1 MNDAAE
7 AGTGNGK
14 ARMRRRR
21 ATRRRLRIGRR
32 IRAYFFAGVLVT
44 APIVITFYI
53 AWLIIGWIDSKV
65 TPLIP
70 SAYNPETYLP
80 FSIPGLG
87 LVIVFILLT
96 IIGAAAAGA
105 VGRIWVS
112 VTEQM
117 LTRMPVIRS
126 VYGATKQ
133 IFETVLKQ
141 QSNAFRQVVLFEYPR
156 RGSWALGFITG
167 RTMGEVQ
174 ELTEDE
180 VVNVFL
186 PTTPNPTSGYLL
198 FIPKRELVI
207 LSMTVEEGIKMVV
220 SGGIVTPED
229 RRPAARKAIK
239 RVAHANLDER
249 TVPHERAVEA
259 FPEPAGDEDEKA
271 DAEGSQKND
280 KRDQPDR
287 AVRTT
292 ASRSN
297 R

>member
-1 MNDAAE
+1 MDEAE
-7 AGTGNGK
+7 TPTPQDEGAGG
-14 ARMRRRR
+14 RRDGVRR
-21 ATRRRLRIGRR
+21 ARRGSVGRR
-32 IRAYFFAGVLVT
+32 VRAYFFAGVLVT

-53 AWLIIGWIDSKV
+53 AWLVIDWIDGKV

-70 SAYNPETYLP
+70 PAYNPETYLP
-80 FSIPGLG
+80 FSVPGLG
-87 LVIVFILLT
+87 LVIVFVLLT
-96 IIGAAAAGA
+96 LIGAMAAGA

-112 VTEQM
+112 ATERI
-117 LTRMPVIRS
+117 LARMPVIRS

-133 IFETVLKQ
+133 IFETVLRQ
-141 QSNAFRQVVLFEYPR
+141 QSNAFRQVVLIEYPR

-174 ELTEDE
+174 ELTQDE

-198 FIPKRELVI
+198 FVPRRELVI

-229 RRPAARKAIK
+229 VRPDADKAVK
-239 RVAHANLDER
+239 RVGPADADARTIPYRRGSESARNQPER
-249 TVPHERAVEA
+249 TVL
-259 FPEPAGDEDEKA
+259 
-271 DAEGSQKND
+271 
-280 KRDQPDR
+280 
-287 AVRTT
+287 TT
-292 ASRSN
+292 DSRSN